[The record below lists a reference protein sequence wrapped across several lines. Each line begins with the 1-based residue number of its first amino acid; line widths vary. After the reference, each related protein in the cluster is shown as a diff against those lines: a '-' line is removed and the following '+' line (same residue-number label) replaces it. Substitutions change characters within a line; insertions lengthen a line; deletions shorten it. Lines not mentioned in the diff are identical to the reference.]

1 MGAQPSW
8 EEGSY
13 LKGTLCPSFD
23 LTVEI
28 TVEIVDAE
36 TLDSPRHLVPWRGG
50 GGGDKG

>member
-28 TVEIVDAE
+28 VGAE
-36 TLDSPRHLVPWRGG
+36 TLDSPRHLVPRGG
-50 GGGDKG
+50 EGEAKAEV

>member
-1 MGAQPSW
+1 MGTQPSW

-28 TVEIVDAE
+28 VGAK
-36 TLDSPRHLVPWRGG
+36 TLDSPRHLVSGG
-50 GGGDKG
+50 GEAKAEV